1 MITSDY
7 ILLAMHIAQGSG
19 MGREG
24 IRIFCICVCEE
35 NIYNILRGGW
45 CGGLIVFIQTNGSP
59 N

>member
-24 IRIFCICVCEE
+24 IRIFCIYVFVRK
-35 NIYNILRGGW
+35 IFTTFAGGA
-45 CGGLIVFIQTNGSP
+45 GGLIVFIQTNGSP